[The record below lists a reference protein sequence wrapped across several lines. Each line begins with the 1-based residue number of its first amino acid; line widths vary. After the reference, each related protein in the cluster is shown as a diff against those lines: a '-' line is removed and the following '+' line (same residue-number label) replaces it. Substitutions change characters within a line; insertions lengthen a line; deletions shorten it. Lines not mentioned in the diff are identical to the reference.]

1 MEAETMVSSD
11 KPIVLIAGTA
21 HPEFAQKVSAE
32 LGVKLL
38 NVTHYNFADGEVG
51 FRLEESVRGA
61 DVFVIQP
68 TCKPVNDNLMELLIM
83 VDALKRS
90 SAGRINLVM
99 PYFGYAR
106 QDRQAKGRE
115 PISAKLVA
123 NMIEHA
129 GADRVVTAD
138 LHARQI
144 QGFFDIPVDHLLGVP
159 LLAQWYKEKLIGTN
173 DPSGYV
179 VVSPDA
185 GGVVRARKMA
195 TYLKTEISI
204 VDKRRHHDMANVC
217 EVMEIIGTDVAGK
230 TCIIIDDMIDTA
242 GTIVNAA
249 KALKSLGAKAVYCS
263 ATHGLLSGPAI
274 DRLSDD
280 AVAKVVITDTIPL
293 PSERKLDKIIQV
305 SMAPVFA
312 EAIRRIHTDSSVSS
326 LFE

>member
-1 MEAETMVSSD
+1 MLSNE
-11 KPIVLIAGTA
+11 KPVVVISGTA
-21 HPEFAQKVSAE
+21 HPAFAEKVGKE
-32 LGVKLL
+32 LGIPPL

-51 FRLEESVRGA
+51 FRLEGSVRGA

-68 TCKPVNDNLMELLIM
+68 TCKPVNDNLIQLLIM
-83 VDALKRS
+83 IDALKRS
-90 SAGRINLVM
+90 SAGHINLVM

-129 GADRVVTAD
+129 GANRVVTAD

-159 LLAQWYKEKLIGTN
+159 LLAGWFKENVIQDD
-173 DPSGYV
+173 DPKNYI

-185 GGVVRARKMA
+185 GGVLRARKMA
-195 TYLKTEISI
+195 TQLKTEISI

-217 EVMEIIGTDVAGK
+217 EVMEIIGSDVVDK
-230 TCIIIDDMIDTA
+230 TCIIIDDIIDTA

-249 KALKSLGAKAVYCS
+249 KALRTLGAKAVYCS

-274 DRLSDD
+274 DRLSDE
-280 AVAKVVITDTIPL
+280 AVTKVVLTDTIPL
-293 PSERKLDKIIQV
+293 PPERKLDKIIQV
-305 SMAPVFA
+305 SMAPLFA
-312 EAIRRIHTDSSVSS
+312 EAIRRIHSDMSVSS
-326 LFE
+326 LFD

>member
-1 MEAETMVSSD
+1 MAAGEN
-11 KPIVLIAGTA
+11 PIVLIAGTA
-21 HPEFAQKVSAE
+21 HPAFAQKVSDA

-38 NVTHYNFADGEVG
+38 DVKHYNFADGEVG

-61 DVFVIQP
+61 DVYVIQP

-90 SAGRINLVM
+90 SAGHINLVM

-123 NMIEHA
+123 NIIERA
-129 GADRVVTAD
+129 GVDRVVTAD

-159 LLAQWYKEKLIGTN
+159 LLAHWFKENAMKGRA
-173 DPSGYV
+173 PGEFV

-195 TYLKTEISI
+195 TLLGTEISI
-204 VDKRRHHDMANVC
+204 VVKRRHHDMANLC

-230 TCIIIDDMIDTA
+230 SCIIIDDMIDTA

-249 KALKSLGAKAVYCS
+249 KALKSLGAASVYCS

-280 AVAKVVITDTIPL
+280 AVTKVVVTDTIPL
-293 PSERKLDKIIQV
+293 PAERKLDKIIHV

-312 EAIRRIHTDSSVSS
+312 EAIRRIHTGASVSN